1 MTFITLTTHES
12 RVLGTLVEK
21 AQTTPGQYPLTLNS
35 LVTGCNQ
42 KNNRDPATNYTEDD
56 VLTALGS
63 LRGKE
68 LAREA
73 MLAGSRVHKYRHVAR
88 EKLAVSTAELV
99 VLSELLLRGPQA
111 PGELRSNAQRM
122 MPPGDASLATLESTL
137 AVIEGLMGRPA
148 PMVKRLPR
156 RPGERAERYAQLLCP
171 DLHPLDGPIA
181 SEGPATAP
189 RGGGSSDLAARM
201 ERLEEEVARMREAM
215 ERLGAM

>member
-1 MTFITLTTHES
+1 MAFVTLTAHES

-21 AQTTPGQYPLTLNS
+21 AQTTPQQYPLTLNS
-35 LVTGCNQ
+35 LVNGCNQ
-42 KNNRDPATNYTEDD
+42 KNNRDPTTNLSEDD
-56 VLTALGS
+56 ALTALDG

-88 EKLAVSTAELV
+88 EKLAVSTGELV

-111 PGELRSNAQRM
+111 PGELRSNGQRM
-122 MPPGDASLATLESTL
+122 MPPGDGALATMESTL
-137 AVIEGLMGRPA
+137 AVIEGLMNRPE

-171 DLHPLDGPIA
+171 DLHPLDGPVA
-181 SEGPATAP
+181 NEAP
-189 RGGGSSDLAARM
+189 GAARGGAASDLAARV
-201 ERLEEEVARMREAM
+201 ERLEDEVEQLKQEIRRIASP
-215 ERLGAM
+215 

>member
-1 MTFITLTTHES
+1 MTIISLTAHES

-42 KNNRDPATNYTEDD
+42 KNNRDPATNFTEDD
-56 VLTALGS
+56 VLTAIEG

-122 MPPGDASLATLESTL
+122 MPPGDGALATLESTL
-137 AVIEGLMGRPA
+137 SVIEGLASRPE

-171 DLHPLDGPIA
+171 DLHPLDGPVA
-181 SEGPATAP
+181 SEAPAAP
-189 RGGGSSDLAARM
+189 RSGAGSDLAARVG
-201 ERLEEEVARMREAM
+201 RLEEEVAKMREALNL
-215 ERLGAM
+215 LGAM